1 MVSRPILRANCT
13 HSLMPSIYRP
23 RPRPS
28 CPFGRWRDV
37 PANMVLRSQSSR
49 FVAASP
55 YKSPLKTYTWL
66 TLQQMAWPSSC
77 RQWSITSWV
86 VLFGAA
92 MVLEWRNGPQP
103 ADDNVL
109 YVVTVRLRMVSI
121 ITNDSVTHRTASQF
135 YRYAADTG
143 TCGLAEKYNTVL
155 IACGTPAAR
164 RWLPQAIALSTFF
177 DVFVARKMLA
187 VRCITESLCKIR

>member
-135 YRYAADTG
+135 HRYAAG
-143 TCGLAEKYNTVL
+143 TCGLAEKYITVL

-177 DVFVARKMLA
+177 RRFCCTENACGA
-187 VRCITESLCKIR
+187 VHYGIPM